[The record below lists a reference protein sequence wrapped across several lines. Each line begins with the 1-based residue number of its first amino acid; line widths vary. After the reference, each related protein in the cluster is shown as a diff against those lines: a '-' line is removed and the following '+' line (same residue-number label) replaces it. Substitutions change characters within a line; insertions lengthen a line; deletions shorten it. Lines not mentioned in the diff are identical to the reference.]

1 MSSLQE
7 RLRELAR
14 RHSIVA
20 LYAFGSRAI
29 EVSSRVR
36 GEQVLPQYP
45 QSDVDIAVQPA
56 PGHCLSAR
64 ERVRLTIALEDLLE
78 VSRVDLV
85 VLPEA
90 DPFLAVEIIGGELLY
105 CSDADAQAEDELYV
119 LRRAGD
125 LAPYAQARWQHTL
138 SGAAP

>member
-7 RLRELAR
+7 RLRELAH

-20 LYAFGSRAI
+20 LYAFGSRAV
-29 EVSSRVR
+29 EVASRVR
-36 GEQVLPQYP
+36 GQEALPQHP

-56 PGHCLSAR
+56 PGHRLTAKA
-64 ERVRLTIALEDLLE
+64 RVRLTMALEDLLD
-78 VSRVDLV
+78 VRRVDLV

-90 DPFLAVEIIGGELLY
+90 DPFLAVEIIRGELLV
-105 CSDADAQAEDELYV
+105 CRDPDAQAEDELYV

-125 LAPYAQARWQHTL
+125 LAPYAQARWQQTL
-138 SGAAP
+138 IGAAP